1 MATFAELP
9 ACSLALSSSTSRRR
23 RRDGRH
29 TARRNLRLTSTRLTA
44 SSYHLQ
50 LHEDNVARPVHG
62 LTSSP
67 SSAGW
72 PARSTTPS
80 PTPRRRRR
88 DCRRTARRHL
98 HGCIYTTTSAGCRR
112 AAWRHLQPHKDNV
125 VTVRMGVTF
134 IYVTMLARG
143 CRRTARR
150 HLHLRD
156 DIAGRSA
163 CRPASSSSWTRP
175 PGCSSAP
182 LPLVETRAFVQSH
195 IGL

>member
-1 MATFAELP
+1 MATFVELP

-29 TARRNLRLTSTRLTA
+29 TARRNLRLTSARLTA

-62 LTSSP
+62 LASSP

-98 HGCIYTTTSAGCRR
+98 HGCIYTTTSAGLPASSMAPSPTPQRQHR
-112 AAWRHLQPHKDNV
+112 DSPDW
-125 VTVRMGVTF
+125 
-134 IYVTMLARG
+134 
-143 CRRTARR
+143 R

-156 DIAGRSA
+156 NVGAGLPAYGS
-163 CRPASSSSWTRP
+163 ASSPSPRRHRGTAS
-175 PGCSSAP
+175 
-182 LPLVETRAFVQSH
+182 V
-195 IGL
+195 